1 MLLQIKYSVVIKL
14 EIRIEITSN
23 YKESLGIINDYTEGE
38 LSFYQY
44 E

>member
-1 MLLQIKYSVVIKL
+1 MIVT
-14 EIRIEITSN
+14 EITSN
-23 YKESLGIINDYTEGE
+23 YKESRGIINDYTEGE